1 MAMPPEHLH
10 DPRAEDKSDTNMLG
24 ISIMN
29 GSRPAQPIPT
39 TSANGGSEY
48 IVNGSS
54 SRTSANSNHSTYN
67 HNHASV
73 TGGNGNDQS
82 TETNNT
88 KKNSPMRFQPQSLPN
103 GPMPFPSD
111 SRPKSFCSNDSD
123 GSSGSNSANNIHHRK
138 TISTTT
144 KHNTT
149 GMYYPARPSREAVLQ
164 RLSEAL
170 LRRSL
175 HKIDLSQR
183 SLQAS
188 DAKLVKMALAQN
200 ANLTALKLGYNN
212 LGDAG
217 VTTLASGIVAHK
229 SLNLLDLG
237 FNNIG
242 DQGIMALAHS
252 LQEASEDQRNRFSNG
267 SSNNKNGDHCGDAY
281 GVSTLHTL
289 YLAGNL
295 IGQDGAIAMADFLRR
310 GSRLRKLF
318 MTGNRIGGEGVKAI
332 TEAILEHQE
341 SMRKTADSGLIDPA
355 NLANSLKSKFH
366 GMQELYLGGTGMD
379 LVGCQALSRLLEKSC
394 FLRVLSLPNCDVGDE
409 EVRML
414 ALSIKANK
422 DRLPIESL
430 QLSFNNISHHGL
442 EAMANALWGS
452 TTLRELKVDNNIIG
466 DRGAHQIAAIIPAIK
481 IMEVLD
487 VGFNSITAQ
496 GLTVLMKTVAE
507 SKSLLSLSLSGNAVD
522 ANAAKSLAYALAF
535 NCSLKSIFLVHCSI
549 GHEEQRH
556 IAAGI
561 VSNSR
566 TALDRLNGFEIGR
579 KYNFIKYLLSRVS
592 IRCLNMQ
599 CVLRL
604 KTCHIFYFVAILLT
618 LGFPEALKNWTN
630 EQVFKFVH
638 LMWDRNYE
646 TEEFQ
651 SDLERDLDPLSFLS
665 NQMNG
670 KNESSPAR
678 RSGPLEAAVVVEVAK
693 RFFESLVANGIDVLS
708 RRGANSNHLS
718 IGSPLATDAIITES
732 TQVSN
737 PSPYTNGHS
746 SGSFHDLGEIR
757 STQVRSFVAPPES
770 KEMKKQEM
778 KDPTRKKRIVDWLCS
793 NARPLKDLTH
803 VPFNSSELWKL
814 HQFYFTPVV
823 KESGGSPGRPEAKSN
838 LIISSVPDVHRM
850 NQCGTT
856 FTPSLQSV
864 DNYPSVPVSDPAFS
878 GPSSSSTLLKRKV
891 SYRCLG
897 GSASNTEPQLH
908 NNSAFDGTSV
918 AKIIENGHTGHS
930 LPPKTKRARRNRTR
944 ISFLPRIKAKLD
956 SYLDVD
962 HEKALVTMRQLYF
975 VEQAIISGNVV
986 PDDHDSAPRSH
997 LSGTLAAE
1005 AEMIIVDM
1013 M

>member
-1 MAMPPEHLH
+1 M
-10 DPRAEDKSDTNMLG
+10 STTNG
-24 ISIMN
+24 TITATPSTSGNHSHTN
-29 GSRPAQPIPT
+29 GS
-39 TSANGGSEY
+39 
-48 IVNGSS
+48 V
-54 SRTSANSNHSTYN
+54 
-67 HNHASV
+67 V
-73 TGGNGNDQS
+73 
-82 TETNNT
+82 
-88 KKNSPMRFQPQSLPN
+88 
-103 GPMPFPSD
+103 
-111 SRPKSFCSNDSD
+111 SNDS
-123 GSSGSNSANNIHHRK
+123 SSAQHLRHRK
-138 TISTTT
+138 LVSTTSKNKASGT
-144 KHNTT
+144 
-149 GMYYPARPSREAVLQ
+149 YYPVRPSREAVLQ

-200 ANLTALKLGYNN
+200 ANLSVLKLGYNN

-252 LQEASEDQRNRFSNG
+252 LQEASEEQPNIFSNIG
-267 SSNNKNGDHCGDAY
+267 IFNKGGRH

-295 IGQDGAIAMADFLRR
+295 IGQDGALAMADFLRR
-310 GSRLRKLF
+310 GSRLQKLF

-332 TEAILEHQE
+332 SDAILEQQE
-341 SMRKTADSGLIDPA
+341 SMKETIHPEQPEEQKSSS
-355 NLANSLKSKFH
+355 NFKSKFH

-379 LVGCQALSRLLEKSC
+379 FIGCQALARLLEKSR
-394 FLRVLSLPNCDVGDE
+394 FLRVLSLPNCDIGDE

-414 ALSIKANK
+414 ALSIKSNK
-422 DRLPIESL
+422 DQLPIESL
-430 QLSFNNISHHGL
+430 QLSFNNITHHGL

-452 TTLRELKVDNNIIG
+452 TTLKELKVDNNIIG
-466 DRGAHQIAAIIPAIK
+466 DRGAHQMAAIIPAIK
-481 IMEVLD
+481 VIEALD

-507 SKSLLSLSLSGNAVD
+507 SESLLSLSLSGNAID

-556 IAAGI
+556 IVAGI

-566 TALDRLNGFEIGR
+566 TTLDRLNGFEIGR
-579 KYNFIKYLLSRVS
+579 KYLFKKPYWFLRADCF
-592 IRCLNMQ
+592 CLVFWIMSYERNI
-599 CVLRL
+599 LYIIL
-604 KTCHIFYFVAILLT
+604 FAAILLT

-630 EQVFKFVH
+630 EQVFNFIH
-638 LMWDRNYE
+638 LMWEKNDE
-646 TEEFQ
+646 SEEFQ
-651 SDLERDLDPLSFLS
+651 SDIERNLDPLSFLS
-665 NQMNG
+665 NPMG
-670 KNESSPAR
+670 IKNEASSTR

-693 RFFESLVANGIDVLS
+693 RFFESLVANGIDVIS
-708 RRGANSNHLS
+708 RRGANTNRLS
-718 IGSPLATDAIITES
+718 IGSPLAPDAIITES
-732 TQVSN
+732 T
-737 PSPYTNGHS
+737 PMANGHS
-746 SGSFHDLGEIR
+746 SGSRHNLGEIK
-757 STQVRSFVAPPES
+757 STPVRSFVAPPES
-770 KEMKKQEM
+770 KEKQKQELKDPNRKKQ
-778 KDPTRKKRIVDWLCS
+778 IVEWLCS
-793 NARPLKDLTH
+793 NAKTLKQMSQI
-803 VPFNSSELWKL
+803 PFDSRELWKL

-823 KESGGSPGRPEAKSN
+823 KESGGSSGRQEAKPEN
-838 LIISSVPDVHRM
+838 LIISSVPEVHRM
-850 NQCGTT
+850 NHSGST
-856 FTPSLQSV
+856 FTPAMQSV
-864 DNYPSVPVSDPAFS
+864 DNCPAVPVSDPAFS
-878 GPSSSSTLLKRKV
+878 GPSSSNTLLKRKV

-897 GSASNTEPQLH
+897 EAASNTEPQLQS
-908 NNSAFDGTSV
+908 NNSAPLDANSV

-975 VEQAIISGNVV
+975 VEQAIISGKVV
-986 PDDHDSAPRSH
+986 PNGQDSTRRSH
-997 LSGTLAAE
+997 LSGTAAAE

>member
-1 MAMPPEHLH
+1 MPPEHLQH
-10 DPRAEDKSDTNMLG
+10 SRADDSSDTNMLG
-24 ISIMN
+24 VSVMNTTQQPQHIQSTSTNAGGEYSLHRSSKTNANNNSYNHSHSSVMN
-29 GSRPAQPIPT
+29 GHGNPSREANNANKDDPKRSKPMST
-39 TSANGGSEY
+39 T
-48 IVNGSS
+48 NGSTPAAPS
-54 SRTSANSNHSTYN
+54 TNGNHS
-67 HNHASV
+67 HS
-73 TGGNGNDQS
+73 NGS
-82 TETNNT
+82 
-88 KKNSPMRFQPQSLPN
+88 
-103 GPMPFPSD
+103 GV
-111 SRPKSFCSNDSD
+111 SNDS
-123 GSSGSNSANNIHHRK
+123 SSTQHLRHRK
-138 TISTTT
+138 LISTTSKSNASGT
-144 KHNTT
+144 
-149 GMYYPARPSREAVLQ
+149 YYPMRPSRESVLQ

-200 ANLTALKLGYNN
+200 ANLSVLKLGYNN

-229 SLNLLDLG
+229 ALNLLDLG

-252 LQEASEDQRNRFSNG
+252 LQEASEEQPNFFSNSG
-267 SSNNKNGDHCGDAY
+267 ILSKGGRH
-281 GVSTLHTL
+281 GVSNLHTL

-295 IGQDGAIAMADFLRR
+295 IGQDGALAMADFLRR

-332 TEAILEHQE
+332 SDAILEQQE
-341 SMRKTADSGLIDPA
+341 SMKETIDPEQ
-355 NLANSLKSKFH
+355 LAEEKSSSNFNSKFH

-379 LVGCQALSRLLEKSC
+379 FIGCQALARLLEKSC
-394 FLRVLSLPNCDVGDE
+394 FLRVLSLPNCDIGDE

-414 ALSIKANK
+414 ALSIKSNK
-422 DRLPIESL
+422 DQLPIESL
-430 QLSFNNISHHGL
+430 QLSFNNITHHGL

-452 TTLRELKVDNNIIG
+452 TTLKELKVDNNIIG

-481 IMEVLD
+481 VIEVLD

-507 SKSLLSLSLSGNAVD
+507 SKSLLSLSLSGNAID

-556 IAAGI
+556 IIAGI

-566 TALDRLNGFEIGR
+566 TALDRLNGFEIGP
-579 KYNFIKYLLSRVS
+579 
-592 IRCLNMQ
+592 
-599 CVLRL
+599 
-604 KTCHIFYFVAILLT
+604 ILLT

-630 EQVFKFVH
+630 EQVFNFIH
-638 LMWDRNYE
+638 LMWEKNDE
-646 TEEFQ
+646 SEEFQ
-651 SDLERDLDPLSFLS
+651 SDVERNLDPLSFLS
-665 NQMNG
+665 NPMG
-670 KNESSPAR
+670 VKNDDSSTR

-693 RFFESLVANGIDVLS
+693 RFFESLVANGIDVVS
-708 RRGANSNHLS
+708 RRGANTNRLS
-718 IGSPLATDAIITES
+718 IGSPLAPDAIITES
-732 TQVSN
+732 T
-737 PSPYTNGHS
+737 PMTNGHS
-746 SGSFHDLGEIR
+746 SGSRHNLGEIK
-757 STQVRSFVAPPES
+757 STPVRSFVAPPES
-770 KEMKKQEM
+770 KEKQKQELKDPNRKKQ
-778 KDPTRKKRIVDWLCS
+778 IVEWLCS
-793 NARPLKDLTH
+793 NAKTLKQMSQI
-803 VPFNSSELWKL
+803 PFDSRELWKL

-823 KESGGSPGRPEAKSN
+823 KESGGSPGRHEAKPEN
-838 LIISSVPDVHRM
+838 LIISSVPEVHRM
-850 NQCGTT
+850 NHSGST
-856 FTPSLQSV
+856 FTPAMQSV
-864 DNYPSVPVSDPAFS
+864 DNCAAVPVSDPAFS
-878 GPSSSSTLLKRKV
+878 GPSSSNTLLKRKV

-897 GSASNTEPQLH
+897 EAASNTEPQLH
-908 NNSAFDGTSV
+908 SNNSAPLDATSV

-930 LPPKTKRARRNRTR
+930 LPRKTKRARRNRTR
-944 ISFLPRIKAKLD
+944 ISFLPRIKDKLD

-975 VEQAIISGNVV
+975 VEQAILSGKVV
-986 PDDHDSAPRSH
+986 PNEQDSTRRSH
-997 LSGTLAAE
+997 LSGTAAAE